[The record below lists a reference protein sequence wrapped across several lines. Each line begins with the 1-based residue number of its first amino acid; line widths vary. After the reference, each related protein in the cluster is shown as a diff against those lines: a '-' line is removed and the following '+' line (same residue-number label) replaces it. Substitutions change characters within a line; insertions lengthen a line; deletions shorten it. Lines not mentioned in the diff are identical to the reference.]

1 MQVHLIFVV
10 PLVFFGRWSIAIDT
24 CDRITQH
31 KYPCERHT
39 LTTKDGYILTLFRI
53 PQGAQGGYN
62 SAHPANM
69 TRDSRPVIMLLHG
82 VECSSDSWIISG
94 PENGL
99 PFVLADAG
107 YDVWLP
113 NNRGNIYSERHVSL
127 PSTSQAYWQ
136 FSIDEIGSIDVPT
149 IIDFILAI
157 TKMQRLHFVG
167 HSQGV
172 TAFMMALASNPSYNR
187 KISTSHLLGPA
198 IFVCHA
204 RGPFPPILA
213 PILGSTTGIS
223 KYLGNLPSGE
233 INARL
238 QGFLFALC
246 QRENYENFCVQ
257 ILNSFLGWD
266 SPYLNRCHRITRHGY
281 PCESHSLT
289 TSDGYILTMVRIP
302 HSHRR
307 GNDTK
312 TNDDRPA
319 VLMMHC
325 WHCSSDIWTLN
336 GPDNSLAFLLVD
348 AGYDVWLGNS
358 RGNVY
363 SRKHISLSSHS
374 EAFWTFALDEIG
386 QIDVPAKMD
395 YILHIRNLPKL
406 HYVGYSQGT
415 AALVMALSTKP
426 LYTQKLHTVH
436 LLAPAI
442 FVCHITSLLP
452 LLAAPIIGQYNAIS
466 TTLGT
471 VPPQNIL
478 SAIRTVEV
486 AFCKSPQMQLFVRIC

>member
-266 SPYLNRCHRITRHGY
+266 SPYLNRSIIGDIFHTHPAGCSTRQLIQFSQWFLSCQFNAYDFGNQGNLLKY
-281 PCESHSLT
+281 GQLKPPSYNLANVNPQIPVDIYF
-289 TSDGYILTMVRIP
+289 SD
-302 HSHRR
+302 
-307 GNDTK
+307 NDFVVSPQ
-312 TNDDRPA
+312 D
-319 VLMMHC
+319 
-325 WHCSSDIWTLN
+325 
-336 GPDNSLAFLLVD
+336 
-348 AGYDVWLGNS
+348 
-358 RGNVY
+358 VY
-363 SRKHISLSSHS
+363 SLYKIV
-374 EAFWTFALDEIG
+374 G
-386 QIDVPAKMD
+386 QRATWNRVKYPKFNHMD
-395 YILHIRNLPKL
+395 FLW
-406 HYVGYSQGT
+406 GT
-415 AALVMALSTKP
+415 TPMK
-426 LYTQKLHTVH
+426 
-436 LLAPAI
+436 
-442 FVCHITSLLP
+442 CITLC
-452 LLAAPIIGQYNAIS
+452 
-466 TTLGT
+466 
-471 VPPQNIL
+471 IL
-478 SAIRTVEV
+478 SKIQKYENYSYTGRY
-486 AFCKSPQMQLFVRIC
+486 CKCFKNKPF